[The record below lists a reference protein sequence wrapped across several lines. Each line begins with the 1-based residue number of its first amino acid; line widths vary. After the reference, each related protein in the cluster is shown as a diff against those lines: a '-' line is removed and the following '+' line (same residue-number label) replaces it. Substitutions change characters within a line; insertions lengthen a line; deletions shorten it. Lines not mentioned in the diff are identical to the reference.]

1 MITYF
6 VFKLSIVS
14 IFILGTIIFA
24 VVCFRRRDLVS
35 WLFAFIA
42 GSISEFLRL
51 ISQEVNDPY
60 YLTGLT
66 FSTLTLLLI
75 IIAIS
80 HEYYSTFIRPI
91 KAGSLSLV
99 LLSVVQLIISI
110 SLQIIIG
117 ILLFIALSLIL
128 RIYFKKKTPTHAFL
142 CFILISGILNLIASP
157 LRDAGVEGAEE
168 FFLFSSAVMATNIL
182 LTGIV
187 ALIEDRLVRS
197 ENKYRAAYNRAELY
211 KDLFVHDIN
220 NILQN
225 LEFSLEIISQQC
237 GEHKIE
243 EDIKELLS
251 LAKKQVNRGAEL
263 GINVRK
269 LSDLELGKVNT
280 FPMNLN
286 ENLEKAMEFVEPRF
300 PDKKVNF
307 IVDSKDKSLTIDA
320 NEYLY
325 DTFRI
330 IINNA
335 IRYNDNPEVEIVIR
349 SSTIEQEGI
358 NYVRIEFMDNGAGM
372 PDAMKE
378 NIFHR
383 IYDEPKSFK
392 RFGLGLLLV
401 KEVIQ
406 NLNGRVWA
414 EDRIKGDF
422 KKGTKIIVVI
432 PKTQKI

>member
-1 MITYF
+1 M
-6 VFKLSIVS
+6 
-14 IFILGTIIFA
+14 FILGTIIFA
-24 VVCFRRRDLVS
+24 GVCFKRRDLFS

-42 GSISEFLRL
+42 GSISEFFRL
-51 ISQEVNDPY
+51 ISQEDYDIY
-60 YLTGLT
+60 YITGLS

-75 IIAIS
+75 IIAVS
-80 HEYYSTFIRPI
+80 HEYYNTFLRPV
-91 KAGSLSLV
+91 KSGPLSIV
-99 LLSVVQLIISI
+99 LLSVIQLILSI
-110 SLQIIIG
+110 SLQVIIG
-117 ILLFIALSLIL
+117 ILLFIALFLFL
-128 RIYFKKKTPTHAFL
+128 RIYLKKKTPTHAFL
-142 CFILISGILNLIASP
+142 CFILLSGILNLIVSP

-187 ALIEDRLVRS
+187 ALIDDRIVRS
-197 ENKYRAAYNRAELY
+197 ENKYRSAYSRAELY

-237 GEHKIE
+237 GKHTIE

-269 LSDLELGKVNT
+269 LADLELGKVNT
-280 FPMNLN
+280 IPMNLN
-286 ENLEKAMEFVEPRF
+286 DNLEKAIEFVQPRF
-300 PDKKVNF
+300 PEKKVN
-307 IVDSKDKSLTIDA
+307 IVFNSEEKALTVNA

-335 IRYNDNPEVEIVIR
+335 IRYNDSPEVEIVIR
-349 SSTIEQEGI
+349 ITRIQEEGVK
-358 NYVRIEFMDNGAGM
+358 YVRVEFMDNGTGM

-378 NIFHR
+378 NIFYR

-401 KEVIQ
+401 KEVIKS
-406 NLNGRVWA
+406 LNGKVWA
-414 EDRIKGDF
+414 EDRIIGDF
-422 KKGTKIIVVI
+422 KKGSNIIILI
-432 PKTQKI
+432 PESQ